1 MIFSFYNFLFTFF
14 LLLSSPYFLAKSLIQ
29 KQFRMALSQRMGFF
43 EGLLTDQNVWVH
55 AASVGEVFCSALMI
69 KRIKKEFPEV
79 HIVLTTMTAM
89 GNETA
94 KNCLPEIDRILFLP
108 IDHPFFLRVAIEK
121 INPFLLL
128 ITETELWPNLLRFCG
143 KHKIPIILFNGR
155 ISQRS
160 FRGYLFLRFLFKECL
175 KYVSL
180 FLMQTEEDRKRIIEI
195 GGEPQKTRVVGNLK
209 FDQTIPPSSSKVADQ
224 MAQVLRIDKKKNVLI
239 AGSTHPGEEE
249 ILVNLYKK
257 LKRED
262 PFLLLILAPR
272 HLERLEEVERLLR
285 KESLPWQ
292 RKTSI
297 VLNSQL
303 SKPEPPGVIL
313 LDTMGELMS
322 LYRLASVVFIGGSLV
337 PIGGH
342 NPLEPLF
349 FRKCVLFGPYMFNF
363 LEISQLLIQAGG
375 AISVTGEEDL
385 FLQLKHFF
393 SDEEARREVGERG
406 YRFLKRHQ
414 GATERTMEEI
424 RPFLHPV
431 GG

>member
-1 MIFSFYNFLFTFF
+1 MIYLFYNFLLTFF
-14 LLLSSPYFLAKSLIQ
+14 LLLISPYVLARSLIQ
-29 KQFRMALSQRMGFF
+29 RQFRMALSQRMGFF
-43 EGLLTDQNVWVH
+43 KGLLAQKNVWVH
-55 AASVGEVFCSALMI
+55 AASVGEVFCSAPMI
-69 KRIKKEFPEV
+69 KRIKKEFPGV
-79 HIVLTTMTAM
+79 NIVLTTMTAM

-94 KNCLPEIDRILFLP
+94 KTSLPEIDRVLFLP
-108 IDHPFFLRVAIEK
+108 IDHPFFLRIAIEK
-121 INPFLLL
+121 INPGLFL
-128 ITETELWPNLLRFCG
+128 IAETELWPNLLRFCG
-143 KHKIPIILFNGR
+143 KHQIPMILFNGR

-160 FRGYLFLRFLFKECL
+160 FRGYLYLRFLFKECL

-209 FDQTIPPSSSKVADQ
+209 FDQRIPPSSTGIADQ
-224 MAQVLRIDKKKNVLI
+224 MAQLLNMDGKKKVLI

-249 ILVNLYKK
+249 ILVHLFKK
-257 LKRED
+257 LKEEN
-262 PFLLLILAPR
+262 PPLTLILAPR

-285 KESLPWQ
+285 RESFSWQ
-292 RKTSI
+292 RKTSM
-297 VLNSQL
+297 VLNPQS
-303 SKPEPPGVIL
+303 SKPEPPEVIL

-349 FRKCVLFGPYMFNF
+349 FKKCVLFGPYMFNF
-363 LEISQLLIQAGG
+363 LEISRHLIQAGG

-385 FLQLKHFF
+385 FLKLKHFL
-393 SDEEARREVGERG
+393 SDDEACRGVGERG

-424 RPFLHPV
+424 RPFLHQV
-431 GG
+431 RR